1 MIKVKDMRKDR
12 KMECF
17 KSMYPMGIRVIQNY
31 VSEACDRMDYQNSPM
46 YDECPETLMVNRLCD
61 SVCNAVVH
69 RRKWGY
75 LETHGE

>member
-1 MIKVKDMRKDR
+1 
-12 KMECF
+12 MECF

-61 SVCNAVVH
+61 SVCNAVVSSEEMGIL
-69 RRKWGY
+69 RNASG
-75 LETHGE
+75 